1 MKNMKND
8 RKRIWIDLDN
18 TPHVPFFK
26 PIITELGKR
35 GYDVVTTARDC
46 FQVCPL
52 ADYHKIPYIRIGRH
66 YGKNMIFKGIGLVW
80 RTFQMFPFVL
90 RQKPALALSHGSRS
104 QLFLSTLWRI
114 PSMLIDD
121 YEYSTY
127 LPFLKIDTLVL
138 PDVIPGEKLSSFV
151 GAIKKYPGIKEDV
164 YAPSFEPSQG
174 IREGLG
180 IDSGEIMILVRPPA
194 TEAHYHNPESE
205 ELFKFSIERYS
216 SVPGTRFV
224 VLPRNQR
231 QEKQIRKLW
240 PDLFASRKVIIPDR
254 VYDGLDLIW
263 SSDLVISGGG
273 TMNRE
278 AAALGVPVYSIFRGD
293 IGAVDRYLAD
303 QGRLVLLENTG
314 DMQEKVLLRH
324 RDRNIAGIQGNNRAL
339 RTVVENIISVFEE
352 VRR

>member
-1 MKNMKND
+1 MSNN
-8 RKRIWIDLDN
+8 RKKIWIDLDN

-26 PIITELGKR
+26 PIITELGKL

-52 ADYHKIPYIRIGRH
+52 ADYHKISYIPIGRH
-66 YGKNMIFKGIGLVW
+66 YGKNMIFKGIGLIW
-80 RTFQMFPFVL
+80 RAFQMFPFVI
-90 RQKPALALSHGSRS
+90 RQKPVLALSHGSRS
-104 QLFLSTLWRI
+104 QLLLSTIWKI
-114 PSMLIDD
+114 PSILIDD

-127 LPFLKIDTLVL
+127 LPFLKIDTLFL
-138 PDVIPGEKLSSFV
+138 PDVIPDEKLSSFV
-151 GAIKKYPGIKEDV
+151 GTIKKYPGIKEDV

-174 IREGLG
+174 IREELG
-180 IDSGEIMILVRPPA
+180 IDSGDIMILVRPPA
-194 TEAHYHNPESE
+194 TEAHYHNTQSE

-216 SVPGTRFV
+216 SVPGTRLV
-224 VLPRNQR
+224 LLPRNKR
-231 QEKQIRKLW
+231 QEKLIRNLW
-240 PDLFASRKVIIPDR
+240 PDLFASQKVIIPDR

-303 QGRLVLLENTG
+303 QGRLTLLENTE
-314 DMQEKVLLRH
+314 DMQKKVLLRH
-324 RDRNIAGIQGNNRAL
+324 RDRDISNIQCNNKAL
-339 RTVVENIISVFEE
+339 RTVVENIISVVEGGL
-352 VRR
+352 R